1 MECRRCGGSL
11 DRAGDFCLAC
21 DTANADCV
29 VCEVGR
35 ERATVTSLLD
45 GERVGTW
52 TVTTVEESGEN
63 EKRER
68 RNFAGRLA
76 DEIHRKR
83 PEEVYAT
90 GDHDVL
96 RALRAQLHYDLR
108 RVADP
113 DGDPVRA
120 VVERSGEVPL
130 EVVETPPREKV
141 GGSHSTLVGGRAGK
155 RIVRLAADHPHVKKV
170 IPGPIDAGGRGS
182 RTGVRATATRA
193 DGTGN
198 VRLLVR
204 DGSSVQEVR
213 VVTTAADRAQ
223 GERVRGD
230 LNAGLD
236 EAGFRAA

>member
-1 MECRRCGGSL
+1 MNCRRCGGSL

-21 DTANADCV
+21 ETANADTV

-35 ERATVTSLLD
+35 ERASLTSLLD

-52 TVTTVEESGEN
+52 TVTTVEEEGIN

-68 RNFAGRLA
+68 RNFVGRLA

-90 GDHDVL
+90 GDREVL
-96 RALRAQLHYDLR
+96 STMRAHLHYDLR

-113 DGDPVRA
+113 GEDPVAA
-120 VVERSGEVPL
+120 VRERSGEPAL
-130 EVVETPPREKV
+130 TVVETPPRDKL
-141 GGSHSTLVGGRAGK
+141 GGSHSTLVGGREG
-155 RIVRLAADHPHVKKV
+155 RNVIGLAADHPHVKKV

-182 RTGVRATATRA
+182 RTGVRAKATRA

-198 VRLLVR
+198 VRLLIR

-213 VVTTAADRAQ
+213 VVTTAADRPQ

-230 LNAGLD
+230 LNAALA
-236 EAGFRAA
+236 EAELRDG